1 MGSGEEFQV
10 TEVRERKFPHEVRER
25 KFPQRTKASHDL
37 HVLTVNESDNLSSHF
52 GVKGGCVLHEL
63 LSYSHRVSS

>member
-10 TEVRERKFPHEVRER
+10 TEVRERKFP
-25 KFPQRTKASHDL
+25 QGTKASHDL

-63 LSYSHRVSS
+63 LSYSYRVSS